1 MSPGGSDSK
10 EYICNVGDAGS
21 IPGSGRFLG
30 EGNGNPTPVFLP
42 GKSHGQRSL
51 VGYNP
56 WDCKELDTTEQLTL
70 SHKWSIIFKNYESLY
85 RYDLPV
91 IYHIPTNLQ

>member
-10 EYICNVGDAGS
+10 EYICNVGDPGS
-21 IPGSGRFLG
+21 IPELGRSPG
-30 EGNGNPTPVFLP
+30 EGHGNPF
-42 GKSHGQRSL
+42 H
-51 VGYNP
+51 YP